1 MPILFGD
8 EEGIPALIKVCSE
21 LKLKIDAIVFS
32 KRVYEKLDERTLREK
47 FLIDQNVF
55 ILPPNDD
62 LIQSFV
68 KVNQIN
74 FGIIFSYDTILSKEL
89 AENDAISIIN
99 IHGGELPKYRGANVL
114 NWALING
121 ESYLGVTIHEID
133 RNVDSGPILFEWR
146 ITIAEKETAL
156 TLREKLIKEVESK
169 LITFLPLYLNGR
181 IEPVLQEY
189 RQELVFRRRG
199 PDDGFF
205 DWSWSDQSIYN
216 LIRALVYPWPG
227 AKFRN
232 KFGEIVTIQSYLQID
247 EIAKLRQEENE

>member
-8 EEGIPALIKVCSE
+8 EEGIPVLIKVCSA
-21 LKLKIDAIVFS
+21 LKLNIDAIVFS
-32 KRVYEKLDERTLREK
+32 KRVYEKQGERMLRHK
-47 FLIDQNVF
+47 FLIDWNVP

-68 KVNQIN
+68 KMNQIN
-74 FGIIFSYDTILSKEL
+74 FGIIFSYDTILSKNL

-146 ITIAEKETAL
+146 ITITEQETAF

-169 LITFLPLYLNGR
+169 LITFLPLYMNGR
-181 IEPVLQEY
+181 IDPILQEF
-189 RQELVFRRRG
+189 RQEPVFRRRG
-199 PDDGFF
+199 PEDGFF
-205 DWSWSDQSIYN
+205 DWSWSDQQIHN

-232 KFGEIVTIQSYLQID
+232 KFGEIVTIHSYLQID